1 MNAERLRFRGAF
13 GNEFSA
19 RLERPRGDIRGHALF
34 AHCFTCSKDLRA
46 AREISRALADRGF
59 AVLRFDFTGLGE
71 SEGDFAGSDFSSNVS
86 DLVAA
91 AEFLRAERE
100 APSLLVG
107 HSLGGAAAIVAAARI
122 TEVRAV
128 ATIGAPSEAAH
139 LRDTLLRE
147 NPELEGSEEAEVELG
162 GRRFRIHRQL
172 LEDLGAQ
179 NVDAAVASLARPLLV
194 LHAPDDEIVGIEHA
208 ERLFAAARQPRSL
221 ISLDGAD
228 HLLTEPPGARRAAEV
243 LAAWASRYAS
253 EEPEAVPGGDTL
265 ERGEVIVSA
274 GAAGYAVEAVSAGH
288 RWGADEPVAQGGTD
302 TGPTPYDLLL
312 SALGACKA
320 ITARMYADRKGW
332 PLKGAR
338 IRLRHSRI
346 HAEDCANCETKEGM
360 LDRVESELEL
370 LGPLADGQR
379 ERLHEIA
386 DRCPV
391 HRTLQSEID
400 IQSRLA

>member
-13 GNEFSA
+13 GDELSG
-19 RLERPRGDIRGHALF
+19 RLEQPRGEIRGHALF

-91 AEFLRAERE
+91 ADFLRAERE

-122 TEVRAV
+122 TEVRGV

-147 NPELEGSEEAEVELG
+147 NPELEGSEEAEVELA
-162 GRRFRIHRQL
+162 GRRFRIRRQL
-172 LEDLGAQ
+172 LEDLEAQ
-179 NVDAAVASLARPLLV
+179 NVEAAVAALERPLLV

-221 ISLDGAD
+221 VALDGAD
-228 HLLTEPPGARRAAEV
+228 HLLTDPAGARRAAEV

-253 EEPEAVPGGDTL
+253 EEPLGVPGEDL
-265 ERGEVIVSA
+265 ERGEVVVSA
-274 GAAGYAVEAVSAGH
+274 GAAGYAVEAMSEGH
-288 RWGADEPVAQGGTD
+288 RWVADEPVAQGGTD

-332 PLKGAR
+332 PLKGTR
-338 IRLRHSRI
+338 ILLRHSRI
-346 HAEDCANCETKEGM
+346 HAEDCANCETQEGM
-360 LDRVESELEL
+360 LDRIESELEL
-370 LGPLADGQR
+370 LGPLAEGQR

>member
-1 MNAERLRFRGAF
+1 MNSERLTFRGAF
-13 GNEFSA
+13 GDELAA
-19 RLERPRGDIRGHALF
+19 RLEQPRGELRGYALF

-59 AVLRFDFTGLGE
+59 GVLRFDFTGLGE

-91 AEFLRAERE
+91 ADFLRAERE

-122 TEVRAV
+122 TEVRGV

-147 NPELEGSEEAEVELG
+147 NPELEGSEEAEVELA
-162 GRRFRIHRQL
+162 GRRFRIRRQL
-172 LEDLGAQ
+172 LEDLEAQ
-179 NVDAAVASLARPLLV
+179 NVEAAVASLARPLLV

-228 HLLTEPPGARRAAEV
+228 HLLTDPVGARRAAEI
-243 LAAWASRYAS
+243 LAAWASRYPS
-253 EEPEAVPGGDTL
+253 GEAGAAPGEDL
-265 ERGEVIVSA
+265 QRGEVLVA
-274 GAAGYAVEAVSAGH
+274 GGASGYAVEAVSASH
-288 RWGADEPVAQGGTD
+288 RWVADEPVAQGGTD

-332 PLKGAR
+332 PLKGVR
-338 IRLRHSRI
+338 ILLRHSRI
-346 HAEDCANCETKEGM
+346 HAEDCANCETEEGM
-360 LDRVESELEL
+360 LDRIESELEFF
-370 LGPLADGQR
+370 GPLAEGQR